1 MTFTIANIINSMAG
15 ILRERYPD
23 YPVYDSPN
31 QQGTDF
37 PCFFISL

>member
-23 YPVYDSPN
+23 YPVYISPN
-31 QQGTDF
+31 QQGTMF
-37 PCFFISL
+37 PVFLFS

>member
-1 MTFTIANIINSMAG
+1 MIFTLENMINSLAAV
-15 ILRERYPD
+15 LNKKYPE

-37 PCFFISL
+37 PCFFIY